1 MKWSLPV
8 SGRHGYKTLSKP
20 ELFQASLQ
28 PRWLLYLYIIHS
40 LKYNLFHFELTF
52 CHLLRV
58 AVGVHCGMFYCK
70 CTRGNLRH
78 AWFCMCLR
86 GICSA
91 SFGLNFFPFQ
101 HTGMNIRRL
110 VALLD
115 LLAQLL
121 LLMKIRQ
128 VSHAAVSSLSNKT
141 FMRIYTLLFPFQ
153 CNLSVHDAQECN
165 YIKNIY

>member
-1 MKWSLPV
+1 MLCFIWAKL
-8 SGRHGYKTLSKP
+8 
-20 ELFQASLQ
+20 
-28 PRWLLYLYIIHS
+28 
-40 LKYNLFHFELTF
+40 
-52 CHLLRV
+52 
-58 AVGVHCGMFYCK
+58 
-70 CTRGNLRH
+70 
-78 AWFCMCLR
+78 
-86 GICSA
+86 
-91 SFGLNFFPFQ
+91 FPFQ

-141 FMRIYTLLFPFQ
+141 FMRIYTLLFPLQ

>member
-28 PRWLLYLYIIHS
+28 PRWPRYLYIIHS
-40 LKYNLFHFELTF
+40 LKYKLFHLELTF

-78 AWFCMCLR
+78 GCVGVL
-86 GICSA
+86 G
-91 SFGLNFFPFQ
+91 
-101 HTGMNIRRL
+101 
-110 VALLD
+110 VYALLH
-115 LLAQLL
+115 LGWTFSFSAYRNEYK
-121 LLMKIRQ
+121 KIG
-128 VSHAAVSSLSNKT
+128 STFGSLSTAFAIDEDSPSKS
-141 FMRIYTLLFPFQ
+141 
-153 CNLSVHDAQECN
+153 CCC
-165 YIKNIY
+165 